1 MYRLKR
7 LNGTVQSTL
16 IGALRIAVSTALVV
30 SLSGCL
36 GGEDLNTDTATYTP
50 EPKPLNVIGAEDVE
64 AKPGDTVNLTS
75 RLVGTVS
82 GQTLMWSQVS
92 GASVDI
98 ADATS
103 PTLTFAIPASIISD
117 KLVFQVAALE
127 AGGEAAMGSDGN
139 PLVDTVEVTVFDPDS
154 VITLDVGGSSV
165 TLNSAILARPGD
177 DQYVAGAT
185 DDVHTA
191 DLEPGQSV
199 TFTIDNETGFYT
211 LNIRYVIPSDYGGKV
226 ANAIV
231 NGVKNEFPFDATG
244 QWSEHRVGVIKLNDG
259 TNTIEIGGGW
269 SYYRIDSIS
278 LIPAAQPAE
287 PLAVAATLGNPNATD
302 SALAMMEYLSAN
314 YAKATLSGQ
323 TEFPRKEGNSFPL
336 TEFNKITAAT
346 GDDAPAIVAFDF
358 MNYSASYAGA
368 DATGLSESMIA
379 TQNDKNVMLSA
390 LFHWRAPSGNNS
402 AGDGSFYTDGTSFN
416 FAAALA
422 DTDSAEYAELL
433 ADIDTVAVELKK
445 FADADI
451 PILWRPLHE
460 AEGGWF
466 WWGAQGSTALKE
478 LWVLM
483 HDRMTDMHGLNNLIW
498 VFTHTRDLDADWYP
512 GDDYVDI
519 VGYDGYADPR
529 NDDSATFASQ
539 YTTLM
544 NRHNGQK
551 MVALT
556 ETGTIP
562 NVALMHEQRAW
573 WSFFITWNSEVWD
586 TNSVI
591 GPQGAEA
598 TTIDT
603 NYAYE
608 GLLNLADIPGGV
620 AKVEA
625 GTYADFDVST
635 EGFEAQ
641 VSWSPTTGITTSSS
655 WAASGS
661 RSLHV
666 MKDLSAEDAPSN
678 VIMQTYPA
686 DGIDVTGVTTLALN
700 AHAVNAGDATT
711 IKLWAKNADGVWRD
725 AGATAIAAG
734 GIELTIDVSDIDS
747 LQGFGLQIE
756 GFDVSSTAA
765 EFYLDNVRLDDALL
779 FDFEPATDGFE
790 GQVNWSPAAGL
801 TVTDDW
807 ATSGARALTIYKDLS
822 SVDGINNVIFQTYPA
837 DGIDVTGVSMLKLS
851 AQAVDAGAGTT
862 IKLWAKDADGVWR
875 DAGATAITTD
885 ALELSI
891 DVSDLDTLQGFGLQI
906 ESFDTASTDA
916 KFYLDNVRLDDTTL
930 FDFEGTTGWEF
941 QVNWSPAAGIQL
953 SSDWKVSGD
962 SAMSGKTQLVD
973 GDDNIILQTYPAGGL
988 VLGDVT
994 TLNIMAYATDAGDVV
1009 SAQLWAKDPDGVWR
1023 DGGAVTITEGG
1034 VQLSVDVS
1042 DLEGLQGF
1050 GVRFQGAVNS
1060 TSESQYFIDNV
1071 VFE

>member
-1 MYRLKR
+1 MYRLKK
-7 LNGTVQSTL
+7 LNEAVQSTL
-16 IGALRIAVSTALVV
+16 IGALRVAVSATLVV
-30 SLSGCL
+30 GLSGCL
-36 GGEDLNTDTATYTP
+36 GGEDLNTETAVYTP

-64 AKPGDTVNLTS
+64 AKPGDTISLTS
-75 RLVGTVS
+75 RLVGTVN
-82 GQTLMWSQVS
+82 GQTLMWSQLS
-92 GASVDI
+92 GASVVITDL
-98 ADATS
+98 TS
-103 PTLTFAIPASIISD
+103 PTVSFAIPASIISD
-117 KLVFQVAALE
+117 KLVFQVAALD
-127 AGGEAAMGSDGN
+127 ASGNAVMDSDGN
-139 PLVDTVEVTVFDPDS
+139 PLADTVEVTVFDPDS
-154 VITLDVGGSSV
+154 VITLDVSDSSV
-165 TLNSAILARPGD
+165 TLNSATLVRPGD
-177 DQYVAGAT
+177 EFYIAGAAN
-185 DDVHTA
+185 DVHTA

-199 TFTIDNETGFYT
+199 TFNIDDESGFYT
-211 LNIRYVIPSDYGGKV
+211 LNIRYVIPSDYGGKM

-244 QWSEHRVGVIKLNDG
+244 QWSEYRVGVIKLNDG
-259 TNTIEIGGGW
+259 ANTIEVGGGW
-269 SYYRIDSIS
+269 SYYRIDGIS

-287 PLAVAATLGNPNATD
+287 PLAVAATLANPNATD
-302 SALAMMEYLSAN
+302 SALAVMEYLSAN
-314 YAKATLSGQ
+314 YAKSTLSGQ
-323 TEFPRKEGNSFPL
+323 TEFPRKEGDSFPL

-358 MNYSASYAGA
+358 MNYSASFAGA
-368 DATGLSESMIA
+368 DSSGLSESMIA
-379 TQNDKNVMLSA
+379 AQNDKNIMLSA
-390 LFHWRAPSGNNS
+390 LFHWRAPSGNNET
-402 AGDGSFYTDGTSFN
+402 GDGSFYTDGTSFN

-422 DTDSAEYAELL
+422 DKDSAEYAELL

-498 VFTHTRDLDADWYP
+498 VFTHTRDLDTDWYP

-529 NDDSATFASQ
+529 NDSSATFASQ

-556 ETGTIP
+556 ETGAIP

-586 TNSVI
+586 TSSVI

-598 TTIDT
+598 ATIDA

-608 GLLNLADIPGGV
+608 GVLNLADIPGGV
-620 AKVEA
+620 AKIEV
-625 GTYADFDVST
+625 GTYTDFDVSVS
-635 EGFEAQ
+635 GFQAQ
-641 VSWSPTTGITTSSS
+641 VSWSPTTGITTSNK
-655 WAASGS
+655 WATSGS
-661 RSLHV
+661 RSLYL
-666 MKDLSAEDAPSN
+666 MKDLSAENAPTN

-686 DGIDVTGVTTLALN
+686 DGIDVTGISALTLN
-700 AHAVNAGDATT
+700 AHAINAGDATT

-725 AGATAIAAG
+725 AGATAITADG
-734 GIELTIDVSDIDS
+734 LELTIDVSDIDS

-756 GFDVSSTAA
+756 GFDASSTAA
-765 EFYLDNVRLDDALL
+765 EFYLDNVRLDDTLL
-779 FDFEPATDGFE
+779 YDFEPATYGFE
-790 GQVNWSPAAGL
+790 GQVNWSPASGL

-807 ATSGARALTIYKDLS
+807 ATSGVRALSIYKDLS
-822 SVDGINNVIFQTYPA
+822 AVDGINNVIFQIYPA

-851 AQAVDAGAGTT
+851 AHAVDAGDGTT
-862 IKLWAKDADGVWR
+862 IKLWAKNSDGVWR
-875 DAGATAITTD
+875 DAGATVIT
-885 ALELSI
+885 ANGLELAI
-891 DVSDLDTLQGFGLQI
+891 DVSDLDSLQGFGLQI
-906 ESFDTASTDA
+906 ESFDTASTNA
-916 KFYLDNVRLDDTTL
+916 KFYLDNVRLDDTTM

-941 QVNWSPAAGIQL
+941 QVNWTPTDGIAL
-953 SSDWKVSGD
+953 SSDWKVNGD
-962 SAMSGKTQLVD
+962 SALSGKAQLVD

-988 VLGDVT
+988 VLGDVS
-994 TLNIMAYATDAGDVV
+994 TLNIMAYAIDAGDAVT
-1009 SAQLWAKDPDGVWR
+1009 AQLWAKDQDGVWR
-1023 DGGAVTITEGG
+1023 DGGAVAITEGG

-1042 DLEGLQGF
+1042 DYEGIQGF